1 MVLDDIFTDVLSQF
15 LETLL
20 NAILYPFHAL
30 FDMFGHWI
38 DIVFT
43 SFTTLVTSI
52 NSLASTTI
60 SFFATLFN
68 MFPQPYGSMIILAF
82 TIIVG
87 LRVYFIIRGS

>member
-15 LETLL
+15 LEVLL
-20 NAILYPFHAL
+20 QAILYPFSSL
-30 FDMFGHWI
+30 FGMFGHWI
-38 DIVFT
+38 DIIFT

-52 NSLASTTI
+52 NDLMTSVI
-60 SFFATLFN
+60 SFFFALFV

-82 TIIVG
+82 TIIVA

>member
-1 MVLDDIFTDVLSQF
+1 MALEDFFTDVLSQL

-20 NAILYPFHAL
+20 SAILYPFHAL
-30 FDMFGHWI
+30 FDMFGQWI
-38 DIVFT
+38 NIVFT
-43 SFTTLVTSI
+43 SLTTLVTSI

-68 MFPQPYGSMIILAF
+68 MFPQPYGSIIILAF
-82 TIIVG
+82 TLIVA

>member
-15 LETLL
+15 LETIL
-20 NAILYPFHAL
+20 NAILYPFNSI
-30 FDMFGHWI
+30 FGMFGHWV

-43 SFTTLVTSI
+43 SFTALVNSI
-52 NSLASTTI
+52 NELAATVV
-60 SFFATLFN
+60 SFFITIFT

-82 TIIVG
+82 TIIVA